1 MEPADVMRRLSRLYA
16 FARAGDVHHSRPVE
30 GNAGTMGIGEKLWWA
45 YKYYGNSVR
54 RAEKGTGI
62 EEYFAAQDLQ
72 FTLPEGFEEESRAV
86 ITAGGDLLS
95 SDEIR
100 PETTG
105 ELWAHVRDFLFEADL
120 AVANLETPVAP
131 SRPVAAPPKSILA
144 APPLNTSVAM
154 LRTFT
159 ADGAGFTFFSTANNH
174 SLDQGVDGL
183 VETLDVLDEQG
194 CGHVG
199 TSRTPA
205 EREDIPVLD
214 LNGIRVALLSYTFSV
229 NGRDPGP
236 GQEYVVNYVRLN
248 AAECDLSMIQR
259 HVHIAREVKRAD
271 LVVAC
276 LHWSLEFESY
286 PMQRLIDRAHDIVEL
301 GIDVIVGNHPHV
313 VQPAE
318 RYEFEDPFT
327 GQRKQ
332 ALIAYALGDLTSY
345 HPTVPDSMLAMLLR
359 VTVAGGREAGAPI
372 ARVAHV
378 DVLPVHHELRFA
390 AGRCVDYRLR
400 PLADA
405 ARNAVGTNSVHD
417 VRRLVELAG
426 NLFPAV
432 PTAGDLLE
440 RSRS

>member
-1 MEPADVMRRLSRLYA
+1 MESADVMRRLSRLYA
-16 FARAGDVHHSRPVE
+16 FARAGDVHHSRLVE
-30 GNAGTMGIGEKLWWA
+30 GNAGTMGIGEKLWWG

-54 RAEKGTGI
+54 RAEKGTNI
-62 EEYFAAQDLQ
+62 EDYFSGQDLR
-72 FTLPEGFEEESRAV
+72 FVIPEGFTEESRAV

-105 ELWAHVRDFLFEADL
+105 DLWTHVRDFLFEADL

-131 SRPVAAPPKSILA
+131 SRPVAAPPKSVLA
-144 APPLNTSVAM
+144 APLLNSSVAM
-154 LRTFT
+154 LRTFI
-159 ADGAGFTFFSTANNH
+159 ADGSGFTFFSTANNH

-183 VETLDVLDEQG
+183 VETLEVLDEHG

-199 TSRTPA
+199 TSRTPT
-205 EREDIPVLD
+205 ERDDIPVLE

-236 GQEYVVNYVRLN
+236 GQEYVVNYLRLN
-248 AAECDLSMIQR
+248 APECDLSLIQR
-259 HVHIAREVKRAD
+259 HVQIARGIKGAD

-276 LHWSLEFESY
+276 LHWSLEYESY
-286 PMQRLIDRAHDIVEL
+286 PTQRLIDRAHDIVEL

-318 RYEFEDPFT
+318 RYEYDDPFT

-345 HPTVPDSMLAMLLR
+345 QPTVPDSMLAMLLR
-359 VTVAGGREAGAPI
+359 ITVVAGQEAGAPI
-372 ARVAHV
+372 TRVAQV
-378 DVLPVHHELRFA
+378 DFLPVHHELRFV

-405 ARNAVGTNSVHD
+405 ARNAVGTEAAHD
-417 VRRLVELAG
+417 VRRLVELATT
-426 NLFPAV
+426 LFPAEMLD
-432 PTAGDLLE
+432 TI
-440 RSRS
+440 